1 MKTDNSLLTIDYGS
15 EIVEWIDGERV
26 SLKEYELR
34 LQKQTNY
41 NASLFLLS
49 NNSDLNWIFGI
60 DGP

>member
-1 MKTDNSLLTIDYGS
+1 MKTDNSPLTIDYGS

-34 LQKQTNY
+34 LQKQTNF